1 MPAGFTLE
9 PRAMWCANA
18 VVSAADERK
27 NRERHALALRT
38 MRPAID
44 SSPPHKPAKAMQ
56 TGGINA
62 VAKERRRREV
72 AKEDSVLREKLQKLK
87 GRPPAPPPL
96 LLTEPPHGTMVRLRA
111 QKIREENEKLV
122 KKITTVRPTYP
133 IREYKQAHA
142 VHTAKSRSPSGTRG
156 SVAYAV
162 RTTIEREEAGLQSVP
177 MSSVRNWRPGS
188 PRSSTG
194 AQTPST
200 QHGSPTTWR
209 AITPRRPPPS
219 AASPRA
225 RIGGAPS
232 SAR

>member
-44 SSPPHKPAKAMQ
+44 SSPPLLCHRVDAARLHRFRRL
-56 TGGINA
+56 
-62 VAKERRRREV
+62 VRRRREV

-225 RIGGAPS
+225 RIAGAPT